1 MDALTVIA
9 LAAVGGSL
17 GCVLRVIMRD
27 ACAAAGL
34 SKWKGIALI
43 NVVGSAGA
51 GAMAA
56 AHMSEWW
63 QALLLVGL
71 CGGFTSFSAMAL
83 DIVALWISN
92 RRKSALLL
100 GLTTTFAA
108 PMAAAGAGAAATAA
122 VPAIAPRRGWQR
134 MAVLDALVIL
144 GGGSVGCAA
153 RASVVLAAEHLSFPA
168 WSATTT
174 CNVLGS
180 GLAAVAARALV
191 AQVESGKPLAHPAL
205 RAHLD
210 RLILLGI
217 CGGLTTVSSLAV
229 EMAELARESLLHA
242 ALLGA
247 GNIVAGCMSAAGG
260 WWLVRRRYPLREQ
273 LEHEIEV
280 AVR

>member
-1 MDALTVIA
+1 MDALTVIG
-9 LAAVGGSL
+9 LAAMGGSL

-27 ACAAAGL
+27 ACAAAGI
-34 SKWKGIALI
+34 SKWQGIAII
-43 NVVGSAGA
+43 NVLGSAGA

-56 AHMSEWW
+56 AHVAEWW
-63 QALLLVGL
+63 QALLIVGL
-71 CGGFTSFSAMAL
+71 FGGFTSFSAMAL
-83 DIVALWISN
+83 DIVALWITN

-100 GLTTTFAA
+100 GLTTTVAA
-108 PMAAAGAGAAATAA
+108 PLAAAGAGAAATAA
-122 VPAIAPRRGWQR
+122 LPPIAPRRGWQR
-134 MAVLDALVIL
+134 MAVLDALVII

-153 RASVVLAAEHLSFPA
+153 RATVVLAAEHLAFPA

-180 GLAAVAARALV
+180 GLAAAAARALI
-191 AQVESGKPLAHPAL
+191 AQEESGKPLAHPAL

-210 RLILLGI
+210 RLILLGF

-229 EMAELARESLLHA
+229 EMAEMARESLLHA

-247 GNIVAGCMSAAGG
+247 CNVVVGCVAAAGG
-260 WWLVRRRYPLREQ
+260 WWLVRRRYPLRER
-273 LEHEIEV
+273 LEHEIEG